1 MTKKKPVPS
10 PTSKVPSFKNE
21 EEEFHFWLTHGSE
34 KFVDWSKAKRVVF
47 ANLKPSSK
55 SISLRLPVDLL
66 NQYKIQANK
75 RDIPY
80 QALIKMILAEGI
92 KRV

>member
-1 MTKKKPVPS
+1 MTKKKPAKSVS
-10 PTSKVPSFKNE
+10 SKIPSFKNE
-21 EEEFHFWLTHGSE
+21 EEEFQFWLTHGSE
-34 KFVDWSKAKRVVF
+34 RFVDWNNAKRVVF
-47 ANLKPSSK
+47 PNLKPTSK